1 VRCPDFLPVLS
12 GNRGWVIVKAG
23 VWLLSLFF
31 LFLAGMCNISSKFIF
46 AGKLMA
52 GLARLTTVFL
62 LLCLILLPVAQAEN
76 SWQTQSSRHLQ
87 QLLKSNPER
96 LTELAE
102 PVVSTFYKERQYR
115 PLWSDAK
122 GRLNRAY
129 DLLQVI
135 VHAGDEGLSPSDY
148 YLDEIRKS
156 WSAAGLEESVRLDL
170 LLTAALFRYSHHVY
184 SGRLKPAE
192 LDTSWHIQNE
202 PLDVAS
208 LLNKVAKK
216 ESIAASLNTLPPQH
230 FGYQSLKKALS
241 RYREIER
248 QGGWQRFDTG
258 PTLEPGM
265 QHPQVKQL
273 RKRLAVAGDLVEGA
287 ETDIFDHGLGEAV
300 KSYQQRHGLSVDGNV
315 GPQTRRALNIPV
327 STRIQQIRINME
339 RWRWMPRKLGKRY
352 LMVNMTGFELYIM
365 ENGSPVL
372 SMPVIIGKSYR
383 ATPSFSGLVSTMEYN
398 PYWTIPTN
406 LVMQDIIPRQSSD
419 PSFLQRKS
427 IRVFRGWENAREIDP
442 TTVNWKQLDKE
453 KFPYWL
459 RQDPGPENA
468 LGQVKF
474 LFSNP
479 YEIYLHGTPD
489 RYLFERAVRT
499 FSSGCI
505 RVKDPV
511 RLASYMLNDGSQQM
525 EEEILA
531 TIHLGTNQSVQLP
544 IAVPIYLVYWTA
556 WVDQEGKLNFR
567 QDIYGRDTALNAL
580 FER

>member
-1 VRCPDFLPVLS
+1 VEAS
-12 GNRGWVIVKAG
+12 G
-23 VWLLSLFF
+23 WLLSLFF
-31 LFLAGMCNISSKFIF
+31 LFLAGTCDISSKFLF

-52 GLARLTTVFL
+52 GVARLAKLFF
-62 LLCLILLPVAQAEN
+62 LLCLILPAPAQAES
-76 SWQTQSSRHLQ
+76 SWQAQSSRHLQ

-96 LTELAE
+96 LAELDE
-102 PVVSTFYKERQYR
+102 PAIRTFYKERQYS

-135 VHAGDEGLSPSDY
+135 VHAGDEGLRPSDY

-156 WSAAGLEESVRLDL
+156 WTATGLDESMRLDL
-170 LLTAALFRYSHHVY
+170 LLSAALYRYSNHVY
-184 SGRLKPAE
+184 SGMFKPAE
-192 LDTSWHIQNE
+192 LDVNWHILNE
-202 PLDVAS
+202 PLDVAG
-208 LLNKVAKK
+208 LLNKVAKNDA
-216 ESIAASLNTLPPQH
+216 IAVSLNKLPPQH
-230 FGYQSLKKALS
+230 SGYQSLKKALS

-248 QGGWQRFDTG
+248 QGGWQPFDTG

-265 QHPQVKQL
+265 QHPQVKLL
-273 RKRLAVAGDLVEGA
+273 RKRLAVSGDLVEGA
-287 ETDIFDHGLGEAV
+287 ETDIFDHGLAEAV
-300 KSYQQRHGLSVDGNV
+300 KSYQQRHGLTVDGNV
-315 GPQTRRALNIPV
+315 GPQTRRSLNIPV
-327 STRIQQIRINME
+327 SARIRQICINME

-372 SMPVIIGKSYR
+372 SMPVIVGKSYR

-398 PYWTIPTN
+398 PYWTIPMN
-406 LVMQDIIPRQSSD
+406 LVAQDIIPRQISD

-442 TTVNWKQLDKE
+442 KTVNWKQLDME

-489 RYLFERAVRT
+489 RHLFDRAVRT

-525 EEEILA
+525 EEEVLA
-531 TIHLGTNQSVQLP
+531 TIHLGTNQSIRLP
-544 IAVPIYLVYWTA
+544 VAVPIYLVYWTA
-556 WVDQEGKLNFR
+556 WVDQDGKLNFR
-567 QDIYGRDTALNAL
+567 QDIYGRDAALNGS
-580 FER
+580 FDNNSVSH